1 MLATVASACLIG
13 VDGYP
18 VNVEVHMSQGLPG
31 FTIVGR
37 PDAACR
43 EARDRVRAALHSSG
57 LGLTAKKITVN
68 LAPAGLRKT
77 GSSFDVAMALG
88 LLVAYEVLPQSVVDG
103 ITFIGEL
110 GLDGSIRKV
119 PGMLP
124 MVDAARTDVVVVPP
138 SAAAEAKLVNRP
150 EVRCAANLK
159 DLVEALTGDAPWPDL
174 PEPIAE
180 NAVTSPPDLR
190 EVRGH
195 EVARRALEVSA
206 AGGHHLLMV
215 GPPGA
220 GKTMLAR
227 RLPGLLPPLDLP
239 TALAATR
246 VHSAAGAEL
255 PPGGLIRVPPL
266 RAPHHGASAV
276 AMVGGGTGAM
286 QPGEVSLAHGGVLF
300 LDELG
305 EFAVDVLESLRQP
318 LEDGTVR
325 VVRAE
330 HRVTFPAR
338 FLLVAAMNPCPCG
351 EADQPGACR
360 CSGAALLRY
369 SRRISGPLLDRFDL
383 RVKVSRPSARE
394 LIEGPPGECSEVVAE
409 RVARARER
417 AWRRGVDANAQLSGQ
432 ALEECAPLTPEA
444 SALLEGAL
452 ARNQL
457 SARGFQRVRAVALTV
472 ADLAD
477 SDPPLRADH
486 IAVAMAMRIDL
497 GAYYRKQLS

>member
-18 VNVEVHMSQGLPG
+18 VTVEVHMSQGLPG

-37 PDAACR
+37 PDASCR

-57 LGLTAKKITVN
+57 MPLAAKKITVN

-77 GSSFDVAMALG
+77 GASFDVAMALG
-88 LLVAYEVLPQSVVDG
+88 LLIAYEMLPQSVVDDV
-103 ITFIGEL
+103 TFIGEL

-124 MVDAARTDVVVVPP
+124 MVDAAKTDVVVVPP
-138 SAAAEAKLVNRP
+138 SAVSEALLVGKP
-150 EVRCAANLK
+150 KVRCAPDLRS
-159 DLVEALTGDAPWPDL
+159 LVEALTGEASWPDL
-174 PEPIAE
+174 PEPVEPGPSAD
-180 NAVTSPPDLR
+180 PPDLR

-195 EVARRALEVSA
+195 EVARRALEVAA

-227 RLPGLLPPLDLP
+227 RLPGLLPPLDLR
-239 TALAATR
+239 TALATTR

-286 QPGEVSLAHGGVLF
+286 QPGEISLAHGGVLF

-305 EFAVDVLESLRQP
+305 EFSVDVLESLRQP
-318 LEDGTVR
+318 LEDGSVR
-325 VVRAE
+325 VVRAD

-360 CSGAALLRY
+360 CSPAALLRY

-383 RVKVSRPSARE
+383 RVKVTRPTARE
-394 LIEGPPGECSEVVAE
+394 LIEGPSGECSEVVAE
-409 RVARARER
+409 RVRRARER
-417 AWRRGVDANAQLSGQ
+417 AWRRGVDANAQLSSK
-432 ALEECAPLTPEA
+432 ALEDCAPLKPA
-444 SALLEGAL
+444 ARALLEAAL
-452 ARNQL
+452 VKNQL
-457 SARGFQRVRAVALTV
+457 SARGLQRVRAVALTL

-477 SDPPLRADH
+477 DDPPLDSRH
-486 IAVAMAMRIDL
+486 VAVALAMRIDL
-497 GAYYRKQLS
+497 GAYYRRIA